1 MRCYGFSWFLIG
13 IHLSSRYFQFSSY
26 IMFLSFFKFNIW
38 FFAKPSQ
45 PMFLQCFWGS
55 LTFVC
60 DFQWLPNFSPAMQ
73 CLRCT
78 AQGYQNQ
85 NFLMEEI
92 FFQDPTSRIQNGDRR
107 KVVMEENFVW
117 PTTKNI
123 SIFIFRSNSAVS
135 LDTLVN
141 LIRVTNWTSWKIGE
155 AGKWK
160 TIQVE
165 EEEGDYWS
173 FWII

>member
-1 MRCYGFSWFLIG
+1 
-13 IHLSSRYFQFSSY
+13 
-26 IMFLSFFKFNIW
+26 
-38 FFAKPSQ
+38 
-45 PMFLQCFWGS
+45 
-55 LTFVC
+55 
-60 DFQWLPNFSPAMQ
+60 MQ

-141 LIRVTNWTSWKIGE
+141 LLRVTNWTSWKIGE
-155 AGKWK
+155 AGK
-160 TIQVE
+160 
-165 EEEGDYWS
+165 
-173 FWII
+173 